1 MAFSLLAANEGFL
14 DDVPANK
21 IVDFEAAMLS
31 YMRSEQSEFL
41 AKINESG
48 DFNDEISGAMKK
60 ALETFKSN
68 NTW

>member
-1 MAFSLLAANEGFL
+1 FL

-31 YMRSEQSEFL
+31 YIRAEQSEFL
-41 AKINESG
+41 SQVNETG
-48 DFNDEISGAMKK
+48 DFNDEIAATMKK
-60 ALETFKSN
+60 TLETFKSN